1 MFVKTSSSDN
11 RCFPWHTD
19 KLWMHA
25 KQGCVF
31 FTYCTPLPCT
41 LFCLYIFSASSRT
54 HDRTKPMSIFVMSSK
69 VTHFSRGGNA
79 TSHSLLRLLRFLLQ
93 PRATATATNR
103 NRFRIPSKV
112 AHFTHRELKD
122 LSNVFAR
129 LRFLLDPRAA
139 SVVASP
145 QQILKPQ
152 RSWAFLTSQL
162 SRPRTPWRAFVPLQL
177 PRSLQ
182 NRRKTC
188 EISGAT

>member
-1 MFVKTSSSDN
+1 
-11 RCFPWHTD
+11 
-19 KLWMHA
+19 MHA
-25 KQGCVF
+25 KQSCAF
-31 FTYCTPLPCT
+31 FSHIAPHYLALCFVC
-41 LFCLYIFSASSRT
+41 IFFLHPRAPT
-54 HDRTKPMSIFVMSSK
+54 IALNQSIFVMSSK

-152 RSWAFLTSQL
+152 RS
-162 SRPRTPWRAFVPLQL
+162 
-177 PRSLQ
+177 
-182 NRRKTC
+182 
-188 EISGAT
+188 